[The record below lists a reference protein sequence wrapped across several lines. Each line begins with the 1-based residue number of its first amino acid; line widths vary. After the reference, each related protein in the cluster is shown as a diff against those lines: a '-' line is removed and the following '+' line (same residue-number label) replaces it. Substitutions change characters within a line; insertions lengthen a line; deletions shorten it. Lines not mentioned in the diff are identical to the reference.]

1 MLEKY
6 THISFDLDG
15 TLVHTLPEYRQKLVR
30 AVAAELGK
38 NSLASEAIDRFW
50 YEAGRDAIIQ
60 NELGLNPAAFWDLF
74 HAKDAP
80 EARSPHTR
88 AYEDAEPCVRR
99 LKELGKIVSIITGAP
114 SWIAEMEIEKLNNA
128 PLDIYFSIH
137 AHAFPPKP
145 DPQSFFL
152 VLEKLHIAPA
162 ETLYIGNSNEDAH
175 FAKNAGVDFLYLER
189 REHPFDLRDYAIT
202 TVHSLDEIFPQ

>member
-15 TLVHTLPEYRQKLVR
+15 TLVHTLPEYRQTIVR

-74 HAKDAP
+74 HAKDTP

-88 AYEDAEPCVRR
+88 AYEDAEPCVRH
-99 LKELGKIVSIITGAP
+99 LKEQGKIVSIITGAP
-114 SWIAEMEIEKLNNA
+114 SWIAEMEITKLNNA
-128 PLDIYFSIH
+128 PLDMYFSIH
-137 AHAFPPKP
+137 AHDLPPKP
-145 DPQSFFL
+145 DPRSFFL
-152 VLEKLHIAPA
+152 VLEKLRIPPA
-162 ETLYIGNSNEDAH
+162 ETLYIGNSNEDAY
-175 FAKNAGVDFLYLER
+175 FAKNAGVDFIYLER
-189 REHPFDLRDYAIT
+189 RPHQFDLDNNAIAT
-202 TVHSLDEIFPQ
+202 IHSLEEL